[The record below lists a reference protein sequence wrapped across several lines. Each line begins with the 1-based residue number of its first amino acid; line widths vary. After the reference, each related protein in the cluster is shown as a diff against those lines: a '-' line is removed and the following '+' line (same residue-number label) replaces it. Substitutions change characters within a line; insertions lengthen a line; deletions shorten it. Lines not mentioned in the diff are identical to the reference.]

1 MSAPVARQVD
11 RRAPRFVFL
20 TDDAV
25 PGPTSR
31 YAWRLDAANHRPL
44 GRAATISQ
52 GLDACRAAA
61 AAVHDAIGAVI
72 EDVLVERSG
81 AYWAWRVVL
90 GGGSAVSL
98 HRYLRR
104 VECLRGFAQFA
115 EVVGATDPALGVI
128 RTFGQHTLRSY
139 ATANLSTSSENPA

>member
-1 MSAPVARQVD
+1 MSAPVVRRVD

-44 GRAATISQ
+44 GRAATVSL
-52 GLDACRAAA
+52 GLEGCRAAA
-61 AAVHDAIGAVI
+61 AAVHDAIGSAV

-90 GGGSAVSL
+90 DTGSAVSL

-115 EVVGATDPALGVI
+115 QVVGVTDPDLGVV

-139 ATANLSTSSENPA
+139 AIDLSASSEKPA